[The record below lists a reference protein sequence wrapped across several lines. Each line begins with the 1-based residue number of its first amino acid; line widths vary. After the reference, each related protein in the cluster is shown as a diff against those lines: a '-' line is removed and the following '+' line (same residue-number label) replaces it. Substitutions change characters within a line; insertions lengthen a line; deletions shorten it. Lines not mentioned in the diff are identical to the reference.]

1 MYFLFFYS
9 HDSNRTEELRNLL
22 MKTHYTLYE
31 SYGGELEPDQLQ
43 EYCVLIYNLALNQLD
58 LKQFASAEAILSK
71 LSNNLSTTP
80 TKDKNQAVS
89 DLNFAMDQIQPLLI
103 TLNLYLKNPAKTLAL
118 ISKAEPK
125 IKQESDPAAQQ
136 RFFLCHALAL
146 VQSKAFKNFKR
157 DLKPNGLSHI
167 NQVTYEFIR
176 ANMEFAKGNAR

>member
-1 MYFLFFYS
+1 
-9 HDSNRTEELRNLL
+9 
-22 MKTHYTLYE
+22 
-31 SYGGELEPDQLQ
+31 
-43 EYCVLIYNLALNQLD
+43 
-58 LKQFASAEAILSK
+58 
-71 LSNNLSTTP
+71 
-80 TKDKNQAVS
+80 
-89 DLNFAMDQIQPLLI
+89 MDQIQPLLI